1 MVLAFTW
8 GCIPLLGPKGE
19 ILRARDYHGYPIVN
33 FEAGVYLKKKKK
45 HTKKPSGI
53 TDCYVDNVIKGN
65 VTSFAKS

>member
-8 GCIPLLGPKGE
+8 GCIPLLGPEGE
-19 ILRARDYHGYPIVN
+19 ILRARDYRGYPIVN
-33 FEAGVYLKKKKK
+33 FEARVDLKK

-53 TDCYVDNVIKGN
+53 TDCYVDAVIKGN